1 MKITMIAALDEHC
14 GIGKAGQ
21 MPWLCPADLH
31 QFQAYT
37 MGKVLLMGRKTA
49 QPLWHRLPGRQL
61 LIQSRTLQTAD
72 FPVVRSIAEAL
83 AWMQN
88 HPQYQELVIGGGGE
102 IYSQWL
108 PYADSLRLS
117 LIPGCYDCDTFFPAW
132 NQCEWTCQKQTKEK
146 GFILQ
151 EWERKINSILI

>member
-1 MKITMIAALDEHC
+1 MKITIIAALDENC

-21 MPWLCPADLH
+21 MPWHCPADLR
-31 QFQAYT
+31 QFQEYT

-49 QPLWHRLPGRQL
+49 QPLLQRLPGRQL

-72 FPVVRSIAEAL
+72 FPVVRSITEAL
-83 AWMQN
+83 TWMQN

-108 PYADSLRLS
+108 PYADFLRLS
-117 LIPGCYDCDTFFPAW
+117 IISGCYECDTFFPAW

-146 GFILQ
+146 EFILQ
-151 EWERKINSILI
+151 EWKRKINSVLI